1 MALTP
6 DQIAGFRAASEEI
19 AQPVIDW
26 LLRDI
31 TERVAGAG
39 KMTSTAAYEIY
50 RAEALGAAKKDLEDF
65 LAKQLGLSNSEVE
78 NLFQEAAQMAQE
90 DDFARVGAAI
100 SDAGRASLERL
111 TRAAV
116 GLAGEELRN
125 ITQTVGMVSPLTG
138 KAEPLQQVYQECMDE
153 AIKLVATGATSYSEA
168 ARQATRKLAG
178 RGVVSIDYASGVST
192 ELGAAVR
199 RNLMGG
205 MGLLVEQITQQD
217 HDDLGCDGWEI
228 SAHAN
233 SAPDHEPIQGRQYSD
248 TEYEALNS
256 SLARRIGTL
265 NCGHVAMPIILGV
278 SLPQYTD
285 EELASF
291 REENAR
297 GVTWEGRCMTG
308 YEATQY
314 QNRIERNIRLQKR
327 RVLMDEAAGDEE
339 QLLTDSIKLTRLNQ
353 EYARYNKAMGFK
365 SRAQRLETV
374 GWNRSIANKATSA
387 YRKEV
392 EKYRAIRYNENG
404 TIIVTDDWKSKGKV
418 TIPRKYKPNAV
429 LESKTEY
436 RNGTVQIDRTIYDE
450 SGMMVLQI
458 HSGPHNRPDKHL
470 YGKHGEHVHRYSWN
484 DEGELTDRTSDELSD
499 LEREQHKDILGGEEA
514 GS

>member
-6 DQIAGFRAASEEI
+6 EQIAGLRAASEEI

-65 LAKQLGLSNSEVE
+65 LAKHLGLSNSEVE

-125 ITQTVGMVSPLTG
+125 ITQTAGMVSPITG

-153 AIKLVATGATSYSEA
+153 AVKLVATGATSYQEA
-168 ARQATRKLAG
+168 ARQATRKLAS
-178 RGVVSIDYASGVST
+178 RGIVSIDYASGVTT

-205 MGLLVEQITQQD
+205 MGLLVEQVTQQD

-248 TEYEALNS
+248 AEYSRLNE

-278 SLPQYTD
+278 SIPQYTE

-297 GVTWEGRCMTG
+297 GVTWEGRHMTG

-314 QNRIERNIRLQKR
+314 QNRIERNIRTQKR

-365 SRAQRLETV
+365 SRAQRLEVV
-374 GWNRSIANKATSA
+374 GWGRSQAA
-387 YRKEV
+387 
-392 EKYRAIRYNENG
+392 RAAAQVKKNTLTNAAG
-404 TIIVTDDWKSKGKV
+404 QTIIKVKRV
-418 TIPRKYKPNAV
+418 TISGPKNGITQITNA
-429 LESKTEY
+429 K
-436 RNGTVQIDRTIYDE
+436 GGIDRNYYGADGRQIKQISNNDHGHKAE
-450 SGMMVLQI
+450 SDFGL
-458 HSGPHNRPDKHL
+458 
-470 YGKHGEHVHRYSWN
+470 HGEHAHDYIYGADGKLIGRPVR
-484 DEGELTDRTSDELSD
+484 ELTNQ
-499 LEREQHKDILGGEEA
+499 EREENGDII
-514 GS
+514 